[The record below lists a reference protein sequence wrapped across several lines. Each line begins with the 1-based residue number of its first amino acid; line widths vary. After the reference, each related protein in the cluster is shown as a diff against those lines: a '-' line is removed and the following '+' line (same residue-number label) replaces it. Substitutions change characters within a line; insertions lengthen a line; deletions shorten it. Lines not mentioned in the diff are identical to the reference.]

1 MTSFNCTEISNY
13 FSEGGEVPGQDN
25 KTVADQRRVAVITY
39 NNSRKQFVYYAR
51 RWNYYLVSSYIC
63 QLQRG
68 PSVVQSYYI
77 LLKYVLLSRLFSR
90 EKFVSVKARFVVSI

>member
-1 MTSFNCTEISNY
+1 MPNY
-13 FSEGGEVPGQDN
+13 FSEGGEVLGQDDN
-25 KTVADQRRVAVITY
+25 KTVADQTRVAVITY

-63 QLQRG
+63 QLRG

-77 LLKYVLLSRLFSR
+77 LLKCVLLSRLFSR